1 MASKNFTSIDDMLGA
16 RSSSKE
22 GGPSTAEFNA
32 DTIQE
37 VVEHEPDP
45 EVESFVSPR
54 SDSIELPPDLKKLG
68 LSATK
73 TTKFP
78 KYKNIKLPLSDEK
91 IVVGMQAPVTSSM
104 RWLSTWATYLLA
116 QAHLGLKT
124 VGGKV
129 IRVFKN

>member
-1 MASKNFTSIDDMLGA
+1 MANKNFTSIDDMLGA
-16 RSSSKE
+16 RSTSKE
-22 GGPSTAEFNA
+22 GGPAASEFNP
-32 DTIQE
+32 DRIQE

-45 EVESFVSPR
+45 EIENFISPR

-91 IVVGMQAPVTSSM
+91 IVVGMHAPVTSSI
-104 RWLSTWATYLLA
+104 RWLATWATYLLA
-116 QAHLGLKT
+116 QAHLGLRT